1 MTLTSDTNHSD
12 VLASN
17 VEAYQR
23 LAAMDPPAMRSL
35 AAELDRLADESS
47 ALAVQQG
54 TAETAATAG
63 RSVERA
69 AAARAALASPEPKG

>member
-1 MTLTSDTNHSD
+1 MTSDTNHSD

-35 AAELDRLADESS
+35 AAELERLAEESS
-47 ALAVQQG
+47 ALATQRG
-54 TAETAATAG
+54 TAEAAATAG
-63 RSVERA
+63 RRADRA
-69 AAARAALASPEPKG
+69 AAAHAALASPEPKG